1 MAEISKIKIG
11 SNTYDIKDAVARA
24 RIVGGIH
31 YIGKTNTALTDGATT
46 KPIKKYDAETST
58 WVDYEQA
65 IGDIVIYE
73 KAEGRHLEFI
83 WNGEHW
89 DEFGS
94 TGELGN
100 AAFMTVE
107 EKNLEHTHT
116 ITNEDTTVDVALA
129 LEVTSD
135 GSKNVV
141 TDASISLDGGTA
153 KVGKGG
159 AVTVTGQPYIVV
171 PDLKNNKY
179 TPEGTVVIADGSKT
193 ATTDGGVDYGTTNSE
208 KELNVTGGTT
218 TLTHTNSATSTT
230 TIDGTNA
237 KYSISGTINPAVT
250 VSDITA
256 TVNSSNASC
265 GVVGTNKKIAEVN
278 GEVLVLQET
287 ALGSVSAGS
296 YKEVTSVTV
305 IKPTVG
311 VQIGAVELEG
321 TGITGLTATTNTTV
335 SIDDHSL
342 VHGKVILPELVYTA
356 PKYIKWGKATFTGT
370 AKETFVEY
378 SNNYGGNHYA
388 AQYRQGMYK
397 QYDAASS
404 DSGTV
409 TCTGNIP
416 TGTLALNITKQA
428 ITGSVTYKKAA
439 SITGKALTG
448 IKALAQK
455 A

>member
-11 SNTYDIKDAVARA
+11 SNTYDIKDAVARQTIA
-24 RIVGGIH
+24 GGIN
-31 YIGKTNTALTDGATT
+31 YAGITTTALTDGATT
-46 KPIKKYDAETST
+46 NPIKIDNK
-58 WVDYEQA
+58 DYTA
-65 IGDIVIYE
+65 HKGDIVIYE
-73 KAEGRHLEFI
+73 KTEDRHLEFI
-83 WNGEHW
+83 WSGEHW

-129 LEVTSD
+129 LGTTST

-141 TDASISLDGGTA
+141 TDASISLDGGAAT
-153 KVGKGG
+153 VGKGG
-159 AVTVTGQPYIVV
+159 AITVTGQPYIVV

-218 TLTHTNSATSTT
+218 TLTHTASLQNLKT
-230 TIDGTNA
+230 TIDGTKA
-237 KYSISGTINPAVT
+237 TYSGTGTTSGVDVT
-250 VSDITA
+250 LGDITFE
-256 TVNSSNASC
+256 TENTSIGTDFTLDVVN
-265 GVVGTNKKIAEVN
+265 
-278 GEVLVLQET
+278 EVLTLPLSVLT
-287 ALGSVSAGS
+287 AAS
-296 YKEVTSVTV
+296 YEKLTK
-305 IKPTVG
+305 INKPTVTVTQG
-311 VQIGAVELEG
+311 SVAFSG
-321 TGITGLTATTNTTV
+321 TGITGLTATTTGAV
-335 SIDDHSL
+335 SVSDHSL
-342 VHGKVILPELVYTA
+342 THGKVILPELVYTA
-356 PKYIKWGKATFTGT
+356 PQYVKWGAATFTGT

-378 SNNYGGNHYA
+378 ASNYNGNHYA
-388 AQYRQGMYK
+388 AQYRQGMYH

-416 TGTLALNITKQA
+416 TGTLSLNTTKKA

-439 SITGKALTG
+439 GITGQALTG
-448 IKALAQK
+448 IKALAKK